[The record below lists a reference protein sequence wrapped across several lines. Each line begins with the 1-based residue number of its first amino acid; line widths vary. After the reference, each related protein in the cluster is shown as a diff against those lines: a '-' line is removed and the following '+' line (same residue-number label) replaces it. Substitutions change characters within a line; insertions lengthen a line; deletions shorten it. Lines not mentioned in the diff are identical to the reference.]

1 MITKIKINNFKC
13 FHEIVLPM
21 STLTLLTG
29 FNAAGKSTVL
39 QSILLLSQA
48 LHKNVICSNVSINGN
63 LIKLGNASDLIHE
76 PISPI
81 PDQTQEIKIGIQGE
95 NADISWMFSPMKKN
109 RNNLISTSF
118 SYQMNSESEPNVF
131 LSPETLV
138 PDNIDSDSLEF
149 IKRIKD
155 IIYISASRIGIQDLF
170 PSPEDEQ
177 ISYANVGCLG
187 EFAPWWFENY
197 SDEDINEEL
206 RYPEERNSLTLRRQL
221 NAWLGYIFPGAEVN
235 TIAIDGTG
243 FVQLQFKNCATGEW
257 RRPANIGF
265 GLTYIF
271 PILVAGLLAKP
282 GQILIIDSP
291 EAHLHPM
298 GQSRIGAFLSKVSS
312 SGIQVIVETHS
323 DHILNGVRIAVN
335 KKILKNNKLSI
346 HFFKKDVE
354 GNNNLLITSPKIDS
368 EGTLSEWPDG
378 FFDQSEKDLSTLMG
392 W

>member
-1 MITKIKINNFKC
+1 MIERIKINNFKC
-13 FHEIVLPM
+13 FHEIILPM
-21 STLTLLTG
+21 NKLTMLTG

-48 LHKNVICSNVSINGN
+48 LHKNIICNNVSINGN

-76 PISPI
+76 PNVPI
-81 PDQTQEIKIGIQGE
+81 PNQTQEIGIGIHGE
-95 NADISWMFSPMKKN
+95 KAIVSWTFSPMKKK
-109 RNNLISTSF
+109 RNNLLVTSF
-118 SYQMNSESEPNVF
+118 FCKKVTDSESSSFP
-131 LSPETLV
+131 SSTRLV
-138 PDNIDSDSLEF
+138 PENIDPDSSEF
-149 IKRIKD
+149 IERIKN
-155 IIYISASRIGIQDLF
+155 IIYISASRVGIQDLF

-177 ISYANVGCLG
+177 ISHADVGCLG

-197 SDEDINEEL
+197 SDEDINEAL
-206 RYPEERNSLTLRRQL
+206 RYPEEKNSLTLRRQM

-235 TIAIDGTG
+235 TITIDDTG
-243 FVQLQFKNCATGEW
+243 FVQLQFKNCNAGEW

-298 GQSRIGAFLSKVSS
+298 GQSRIGTFLSKVSA
-312 SGIQVIVETHS
+312 SGVQVIVETHS
-323 DHILNGVRIAVN
+323 DHVLNGVRIAVN
-335 KKILKNNKLSI
+335 QKILENKKISI
-346 HFFKKDVE
+346 HFFKRETE
-354 GNNNLLITSPKIDS
+354 GKNNLLITSPHIDS
-368 EGTLSEWPDG
+368 AGSLSEWPDG

>member
-1 MITKIKINNFKC
+1 MIKEIKIHNFKC
-13 FHEIVLPM
+13 FYEVVLPM

-48 LHKNVICSNVSINGN
+48 LHKNIICNNVSINGEF
-63 LIKLGNASDLIHE
+63 IKLGNASDLIHE
-76 PISPI
+76 PIFPI
-81 PDQTQEIKIGIQGE
+81 ADQSQEIKIGIKGE
-95 NADISWMFSPMKKN
+95 DSDIGWTLSPMKRN
-109 RNNLISTSF
+109 RNNLLSTSF
-118 SYQMNSESEPNVF
+118 SCQNNKESEPKFF
-131 LSPETLV
+131 LSPEKLV
-138 PDNIDSDSLEF
+138 PDNIDKYSLDF
-149 IKRIKD
+149 IGRIKN

-177 ISYANVGCLG
+177 ISHANVGCIG

-206 RYPEERNSLTLRRQL
+206 RYPDEKNSLTLRRQL
-221 NAWLGYIFPGAEVN
+221 NAWLGFIFPGAEVN

-282 GQILIIDSP
+282 GQILIVDSP

-298 GQSRIGAFLSKVSS
+298 GQSRIGTFLSKVSS
-312 SGIQVIVETHS
+312 SGVQVIVETHS
-323 DHILNGVRIAVN
+323 DHILNGVRISVS
-335 KKILKNNKLSI
+335 KNLLDYNDLCI
-346 HFFKKDVE
+346 HFFKRNSQKD
-354 GNNNLLITSPKIDS
+354 GDSLIISPKINS
-368 EGTLSEWPDG
+368 EGILSEWPDG